1 MPRGGARPGA
11 GGRYKWLHGETKVV
25 RVPIALAD
33 QILEIA
39 KILDQGG
46 SLDDVTRSK
55 KLDLSG
61 VPIRYLNDGP
71 VVSIKDL
78 LKSGYIVR
86 PVALADQVRKRMD
99 KEVRSK

>member
-1 MPRGGARPGA
+1 MPRGGVRPGA
-11 GGRYKWLHGETKVV
+11 GGRYKWLHGKTKVV

-61 VPIRYLNDGP
+61 VPIRYLSDGP
-71 VVSIKDL
+71 VVYIQDF
-78 LKSGYIVR
+78 LKAGYKIR
-86 PVALADQVRKRMD
+86 PIGLVDQLRKQVD
-99 KEVRSK
+99 KGVWRK